1 MKHNSC
7 ACSGC
12 VATLN
17 LDWNGWNRARAD
29 RSVWVVGDYGPN
41 RNSTSKFH
49 LERVHCS
56 KTFVPDCTLQTYNCN
71 VLCLTNKRRSHND
84 SVLVVGQLGY
94 AVGIARRLQ
103 VKNILDLLAFV
114 AHRFG
119 SYTQETDTI

>member
-1 MKHNSC
+1 MDGTVHVQTGACGLWVTTDQIEIPC
-7 ACSGC
+7 A
-12 VATLN
+12 LFK
-17 LDWNGWNRARAD
+17 D
-29 RSVWVVGDYGPN
+29 
-41 RNSTSKFH
+41 
-49 LERVHCS
+49 
-56 KTFVPDCTLQTYNCN
+56 FVPDCTLQTYNCN